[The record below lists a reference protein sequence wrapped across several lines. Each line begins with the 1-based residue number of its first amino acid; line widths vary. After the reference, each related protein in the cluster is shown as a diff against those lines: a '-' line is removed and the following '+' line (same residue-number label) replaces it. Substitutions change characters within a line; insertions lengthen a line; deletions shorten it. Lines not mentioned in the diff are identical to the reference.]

1 LTNEPFGLP
10 PASYGDVLTFA
21 AGTVVVAEGET
32 GDEMFVIAR
41 GSVAVETQ
49 KDGQRQRIAELGP
62 GEIFGEL
69 AVVDRE
75 TRSATV
81 IALDD
86 GVDVIPV
93 NQARF
98 VFLVSQQPAFA
109 LFVIRKLGERLR
121 RAR

>member
-1 LTNEPFGLP
+1 
-10 PASYGDVLTFA
+10 
-21 AGTVVVAEGET
+21 
-32 GDEMFVIAR
+32 MFVIAR
-41 GSVAVETQ
+41 GRVSVEKTTGP
-49 KDGQRQRIAELGP
+49 DRQRIAELGP

-81 IALDD
+81 IALDG

-121 RAR
+121 RAQ